1 MTFPELW
8 NTTKSF
14 PGFQHLCPP
23 SQVSTALEVRIGGQV
38 GNRKNPW
45 ILIPVPGVDHLLP

>member
-8 NTTKSF
+8 NTTKSL
-14 PGFQHLCPP
+14 PGFQHLCPL
-23 SQVSTALEVRIGGQV
+23 SQVSTALEMRIGGQV

-45 ILIPVPGVDHLLP
+45 ILIPVPGVNHLLP